1 VQRHPPRGRNRAG
14 LECQACGG
22 CVLRNADVPGSR
34 RGRGCQREG
43 HIGMRRVDCKEV
55 HRVGVSTVDGAC
67 EVARANCV
75 LLVHQ
80 AVERGEGQPVQ
91 RAAVASAPGV
101 SPQGRLAPQPGRGS
115 PPSKPAGGCTVPA
128 TARRLYFRDPLRPV
142 RSSLARQPVRRERG
156 LLAGSVCPSG
166 TPTRRYLLR
175 CQRRWLPS
183 CSSPATH
190 VGGYFR

>member
-1 VQRHPPRGRNRAG
+1 MRSAQRGCPREPA
-14 LECQACGG
+14 
-22 CVLRNADVPGSR
+22 GSR
-34 RGRGCQREG
+34 LPARRPHRHAPRRLQGSASCRCQ
-43 HIGMRRVDCKEV
+43 H
-55 HRVGVSTVDGAC
+55 SNGAC

-175 CQRRWLPS
+175 CQWRWLPS